1 MMTARSILVAIIVHS
16 VATAADNWPQF
27 RGPDAS
33 AVATNS
39 KVPIEF
45 GPKKNLKWKTPL
57 SLGHSSP
64 CIWGDRIFLTG
75 LDQGKLET
83 ICLDRVSGRIIWRQ
97 PAPVEKVEPAHRIG
111 SPAAPTPTTDGERV
125 YVSFGSFGLL
135 AYNFDGKEQ
144 WRHPIPAP
152 IVEFGTSSSPV
163 LAGDRLILAS
173 DQDMGSFI
181 LAVDKRTGKKLWSTP
196 RPEFRRGF
204 ATPFIWKHDGV
215 EEIVLP
221 GSLKLVSYDAADG
234 KERWSIRGM
243 ARVANAS
250 PTAGDG
256 LLFAVSWNIG
266 GDSGDRLKMP
276 DRAEFFAEHDKNKDQ
291 KLSLAEYPGGP
302 FKDRFTQTDVN
313 KDGFV
318 TMTEYESMS
327 DQFVKA
333 ENCIMAIRPGGK
345 GDITDSHVVWK
356 HNRSLPYVSSPL
368 FLNGRV
374 YTVRSGG
381 MATCYEAKTGTVV
394 YRDERLGVLGDYYA
408 SAIVGGGKIFLA
420 SQKGTVIVYQA
431 SSAPEVLA
439 MNDLGEQVM
448 ATPAVVANTLF
459 IRTEKHLMAFGE

>member
-1 MMTARSILVAIIVHS
+1 MTPARFILAAIFVHTA
-16 VATAADNWPQF
+16 ATAADNWPQF

-33 AVATNS
+33 SVAANA
-39 KVPIEF
+39 KVPSEF

-57 SLGHSSP
+57 PLGHSSP

-75 LDQGKLET
+75 LEQGKLET
-83 ICLDRVSGRIIWRQ
+83 ICLDRVSGRILWRR

-135 AYNFDGKEQ
+135 AYDFAGKEQ
-144 WRHPIPAP
+144 WRHPLPAP
-152 IVEFGTSSSPV
+152 IVEFGTSASPV

-173 DQDMGSFI
+173 DQDMDSFL
-181 LAVDKRTGKKLWSTP
+181 LAVDKRTGKTIWRTP

-204 ATPFIWKHDGV
+204 ATPFIWKHDGI

-221 GSLKLVSYDAADG
+221 GSIKLVSYDTATG
-234 KERWSIRGM
+234 KERWTIRGM

-256 LLFAVSWNIG
+256 LLFVASWNIG
-266 GDSGDRLKMP
+266 GDAGDRLKMP
-276 DRAEFFAEHDKNKDQ
+276 PLGEFFAEHDKNKDQ
-291 KLSLAEYPGGP
+291 KLSLAEYPQGP

-318 TMTEYESMS
+318 TTAEYEGMS
-327 DQFVKA
+327 EQFVKA

-345 GDITDSHVVWK
+345 GDITDTHVVWK
-356 HNRSLPYVSSPL
+356 HIRSLPYVSSPL
-368 FLNGRV
+368 FLKGRV

-381 MATCYEAKTGTVV
+381 MATCYEAQTGAVV

-408 SAIVGGGKIFLA
+408 SAVAAGDNIFLA
-420 SQKGTVIVYQA
+420 AQKGTVIVYRA

-439 MNDLGEQVM
+439 LNELGEQVM
-448 ATPAVVANTLF
+448 ATPAVVSNTLF
-459 IRTEKHLMAFGE
+459 IRTDKHLMAFGQ